1 MILTPNSQLPYLPN
15 SQLRILLVEDDELFR
30 LGLQFRLQQEPD
42 LEIVAE
48 AADGETA
55 VELANRQ
62 PLDLVLLDI
71 GLPRMSGLEACHQ
84 IKVSQPRLPILAL
97 TSHSEQS
104 LITRLIEA
112 GVDGYC
118 LKGIAPELLIL
129 AVRSVAAGAS
139 WWDRTATEEIRSLT
153 QTASRSTVL
162 DATGERRSPHVI
174 SLTNREREILTL
186 IVAGKIDRDIAETL
200 YIAPATVRVHVHAML
215 HKLGARDRSHAILI
229 AQQQQL
235 CNPST

>member
-1 MILTPNSQLPYLPN
+1 LPN
-15 SQLRILLVEDDELFR
+15 SPIRILLVEDDELFR
-30 LGLQFRLQQEPD
+30 LGLQFRLQQEPGI
-42 LEIVAE
+42 EIVAE

-71 GLPRMSGLEACHQ
+71 GLPRMSGLEACRQ
-84 IKVSQPRLPILAL
+84 IKAAQIQLPILAL

-118 LKGIAPELLIL
+118 LKGIASDLLIL

-139 WWDRTATEEIRSLT
+139 WWDRTATAEIRSTILNPGGDRLS
-153 QTASRSTVL
+153 QQ
-162 DATGERRSPHVI
+162 GI

-235 CNPST
+235 CNPLI

>member
-1 MILTPNSQLPYLPN
+1 MSPLK
-15 SQLRILLVEDDELFR
+15 ILLVEDDELFR

-42 LEIVAE
+42 IEITAQ

-55 VELANRQ
+55 VELANRH

-71 GLPRMSGLEACHQ
+71 GLPRMSGLAACRQ
-84 IKVSQPRLPILAL
+84 IKIQQPQLPILAL

-104 LITRLIEA
+104 LITKLIEA
-112 GVDGYC
+112 GVRGYC
-118 LKGIAPELLIL
+118 LKGVASEMLIL

-139 WWDRTATEEIRSLT
+139 WWDRTATDEIRSTMLEV
-153 QTASRSTVL
+153 RSGQQPQPAIL
-162 DATGERRSPHVI
+162 
-174 SLTNREREILTL
+174 LTNREREILAL

-215 HKLGARDRSHAILI
+215 NKLGARDRTQAISI
-229 AQQQQL
+229 AKQQQL
-235 CNPST
+235 VD

>member
-1 MILTPNSQLPYLPN
+1 M
-15 SQLRILLVEDDELFR
+15 VEDDELFR
-30 LGLQFRLQQEPD
+30 LGLQFRLQQEPGI
-42 LEIVAE
+42 EIVAE

-55 VELANRQ
+55 VELTNRQ

-71 GLPRMSGLEACHQ
+71 GLPRMSGLEACRQ
-84 IKVSQPRLPILAL
+84 IKASQPQLPVLAL

-112 GVDGYC
+112 GVHGYC

-139 WWDRTATEEIRSLT
+139 WWDRTATAEIR
-153 QTASRSTVL
+153 
-162 DATGERRSPHVI
+162 ATMLNSGGERLQQGI

-229 AQQQQL
+229 AQQQHL
-235 CNPST
+235 CNPSI

>member
-1 MILTPNSQLPYLPN
+1 MSSLP
-15 SQLRILLVEDDELFR
+15 LRILLVEDDELFR

-42 LEIVAE
+42 IQIAAE

-62 PLDLVLLDI
+62 PLDLVLLDV
-71 GLPRMSGLEACHQ
+71 GLPRMSGLEACRQ
-84 IKVSQPRLPILAL
+84 IKASQPQLPVLAL

-112 GVDGYC
+112 GVQGYC

-139 WWDRTATEEIRSLT
+139 WWDRTATEEIRLLT
-153 QTASRSTVL
+153 QTVSRSTTL
-162 DATGERRSPHVI
+162 NPMGGTPQQPI

-215 HKLGARDRSHAILI
+215 HKLGARDRSQAILI
-229 AQQQQL
+229 AQRQHL
-235 CNPST
+235 CDPPNSRSQT

>member
-1 MILTPNSQLPYLPN
+1 LPN

-30 LGLQFRLQQEPD
+30 LGLQFRLQQESD
-42 LEIVAE
+42 IEIVAE

-55 VELANRQ
+55 VELANRH

-71 GLPRMSGLEACHQ
+71 GLPRMSGLEACRQ
-84 IKVSQPRLPILAL
+84 IKVSQPQLPVLAL
-97 TSHSEQS
+97 TSHSAQS

-118 LKGIAPELLIL
+118 LKGIASELLIL

-139 WWDRTATEEIRSLT
+139 WWDRTATDEIRST
-153 QTASRSTVL
+153 IINPG
-162 DATGERRSPHVI
+162 GERLSPHGI

-186 IVAGKIDRDIAETL
+186 IVAGKIDRHIAETL

-229 AQQQQL
+229 AQQLQL
-235 CNPST
+235 CNPSI

>member
-1 MILTPNSQLPYLPN
+1 M
-15 SQLRILLVEDDELFR
+15 VEDDELFR
-30 LGLQFRLQQEPD
+30 LGLQFRLQQEPGI
-42 LEIVAE
+42 EVVAE

-55 VELANRQ
+55 VELTNRQ

-71 GLPRMSGLEACHQ
+71 GLPRMSGLEACRQ
-84 IKVSQPRLPILAL
+84 IKAFQPHLPVLAL

-112 GVDGYC
+112 GVHGYC

-139 WWDRTATEEIRSLT
+139 WWDRTATAEIRLLT
-153 QTASRSTVL
+153 QTASRATML
-162 DATGERRSPHVI
+162 DLGGERLSQHGI

-229 AQQQQL
+229 AQQQHL
-235 CNPST
+235 CNPPI

>member
-1 MILTPNSQLPYLPN
+1 M
-15 SQLRILLVEDDELFR
+15 VEDDELFR
-30 LGLQFRLQQEPD
+30 LGLQFRLQQEPGI
-42 LEIVAE
+42 EVVAE

-71 GLPRMSGLEACHQ
+71 GLPRMSGLEACRQ
-84 IKVSQPRLPILAL
+84 IKVSQPQLPVLAL

-112 GVDGYC
+112 GVQGYC

-139 WWDRTATEEIRSLT
+139 WWDRTATAEIRLT
-153 QTASRSTVL
+153 IL
-162 DATGERRSPHVI
+162 NPGGERSQQTI

-186 IVAGKIDRDIAETL
+186 IVAGKLDRDIAQTL

-215 HKLGARDRSHAILI
+215 HKLGARDRSHAISI
-229 AQQQQL
+229 ARQLQL
-235 CNPST
+235 CSNPPI

>member
-1 MILTPNSQLPYLPN
+1 MSPLK
-15 SQLRILLVEDDELFR
+15 ILLVEDDELFR

-42 LEIVAE
+42 IEITAQ

-55 VELANRQ
+55 VELANRH

-71 GLPRMSGLEACHQ
+71 GLPRMSGLAACRQ
-84 IKVSQPRLPILAL
+84 IKIQQPQLPILAL

-104 LITRLIEA
+104 LITKLIEA
-112 GVDGYC
+112 GVRGYC
-118 LKGIAPELLIL
+118 LKGVASEMLIL

-139 WWDRTATEEIRSLT
+139 WWDRTATDEIRSTMLEALSG
-153 QTASRSTVL
+153 QQQPQPAIL
-162 DATGERRSPHVI
+162 
-174 SLTNREREILTL
+174 LTNREREILAL

-215 HKLGARDRSHAILI
+215 NKLGARDRTQAISI
-229 AQQQQL
+229 AKQQQL
-235 CNPST
+235 VD

>member
-1 MILTPNSQLPYLPN
+1 LLNSP
-15 SQLRILLVEDDELFR
+15 LRILLVEDDELFR
-30 LGLQFRLQQEPD
+30 LGLQFRLQQEAD
-42 LEIVAE
+42 IEVVAE

-71 GLPRMSGLEACHQ
+71 GLPRMSGLEACRQ
-84 IKVSQPRLPILAL
+84 IKVSQPHLPILAL

-118 LKGIAPELLIL
+118 LKGIVPELLVL

-139 WWDRTATEEIRSLT
+139 WWDRTATEEIRLT
-153 QTASRSTVL
+153 IL
-162 DATGERRSPHVI
+162 NPGGERLSQPVI

-229 AQQQQL
+229 AQQRQL
-235 CNPST
+235 CNPSM

>member
-1 MILTPNSQLPYLPN
+1 M
-15 SQLRILLVEDDELFR
+15 
-30 LGLQFRLQQEPD
+30 QQE
-42 LEIVAE
+42 LGIEIVAE

-55 VELANRQ
+55 VELAHRQ

-71 GLPRMSGLEACHQ
+71 GLPRMSGLEACRQ
-84 IKVSQPRLPILAL
+84 IKLSQPQLPVLAL
-97 TSHSEQS
+97 TSHSERS

-112 GVDGYC
+112 GVQGYC

-139 WWDRTATEEIRSLT
+139 WWDRTATAEIR
-153 QTASRSTVL
+153 
-162 DATGERRSPHVI
+162 ATILNPGGERLSQQAM

-186 IVAGKIDRDIAETL
+186 IVAGKIDRDIAQTL
-200 YIAPATVRVHVHAML
+200 YIAPATVRVHVHAIL

>member
-1 MILTPNSQLPYLPN
+1 MSPLK
-15 SQLRILLVEDDELFR
+15 ILLVEDDELFR

-42 LEIVAE
+42 IEITAQ

-55 VELANRQ
+55 VELANRY

-71 GLPRMSGLEACHQ
+71 GLPRMSGLAACRQ
-84 IKVSQPRLPILAL
+84 IKIQQPQLPILAL

-104 LITRLIEA
+104 LITKLIEA
-112 GVDGYC
+112 GVRGYC
-118 LKGIAPELLIL
+118 LKGVASEMLIL

-139 WWDRTATEEIRSLT
+139 WWDRTATDEIRVLT
-153 QTASRSTVL
+153 QTASRATML
-162 DATGERRSPHVI
+162 DARSGQQPQQAI
-174 SLTNREREILTL
+174 LLTNREREILAL

-215 HKLGARDRSHAILI
+215 NKLGARDRSQAISI
-229 AQQQQL
+229 AKQQQL
-235 CNPST
+235 LD

>member
-1 MILTPNSQLPYLPN
+1 MSPLKL
-15 SQLRILLVEDDELFR
+15 LLVEDDELFR
-30 LGLQFRLQQEPD
+30 LGLQYRLQQEPD
-42 LEIVAE
+42 IHITAQ

-55 VELANRQ
+55 IELANQ
-62 PLDLVLLDI
+62 HPLDLVLLDI
-71 GLPRMSGLEACHQ
+71 GLPRMSGLAACRQ
-84 IKVSQPRLPILAL
+84 IKASQPQLPILAL

-112 GVDGYC
+112 GVAGYC

-139 WWDRTATEEIRSLT
+139 WWDRTATAEIRSSLL
-153 QTASRSTVL
+153 QPRAQQ
-162 DATGERRSPHVI
+162 AI
-174 SLTNREREILTL
+174 SLTNREREILTM

-200 YIAPATVRVHVHAML
+200 YIAPATVRVHIHAML

-229 AQQQQL
+229 TQQRQL
-235 CNPST
+235 LD